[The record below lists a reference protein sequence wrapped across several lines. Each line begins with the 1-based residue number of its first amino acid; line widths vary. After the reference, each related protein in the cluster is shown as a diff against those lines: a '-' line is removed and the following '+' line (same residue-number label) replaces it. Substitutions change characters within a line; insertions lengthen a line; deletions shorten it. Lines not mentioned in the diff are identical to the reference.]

1 LSKIKTFAGLTVPN
15 DKFVPYIAQIIQ
27 IFPEVLRCE
36 EVAKDLIGKLPV
48 YQVEECGQFP
58 SA

>member
-1 LSKIKTFAGLTVPN
+1 VPN

-58 SA
+58 SDYTLKLYI